1 MIRHGTIDEDIQEKL
16 KARFIQRK
24 KHLIDSMHI
33 FAENAL
39 VNEFKEVIMAVLQVE
54 IIKMDVTH
62 DVVAWQFPFPWCFLF
77 NNRKYWLEKFGMFW
91 KVFEVQ

>member
-62 DVVAWQFPFPWCFLF
+62 DVVA
-77 NNRKYWLEKFGMFW
+77 
-91 KVFEVQ
+91 

>member
-1 MIRHGTIDEDIQEKL
+1 
-16 KARFIQRK
+16 
-24 KHLIDSMHI
+24 MHI

-62 DVVAWQFPFPWCFLF
+62 DVVA
-77 NNRKYWLEKFGMFW
+77 
-91 KVFEVQ
+91 

>member
-1 MIRHGTIDEDIQEKL
+1 MREIIRPKGDYQFIELINLIRHGTVDEDIP
-16 KARFIQRK
+16 RFIQRK

-39 VNEFKEVIMAVLQVE
+39 ANEFKEVIMAVLQVE

-62 DVVAWQFPFPWCFLF
+62 DVVA
-77 NNRKYWLEKFGMFW
+77 
-91 KVFEVQ
+91 

>member
-1 MIRHGTIDEDIQEKL
+1 MIRHGTVDEDIQEKL

-39 VNEFKEVIMAVLQVE
+39 ANEFKEVIMAVLQVE
-54 IIKMDVTH
+54 II
-62 DVVAWQFPFPWCFLF
+62 
-77 NNRKYWLEKFGMFW
+77 
-91 KVFEVQ
+91 